1 MVSLGRVSRAPV
13 SAASPAEIPWSTTAA
28 DRQALALRSDWS
40 GLSALEQLWEPL
52 ARLYGDSPAL
62 DAPHARPA
70 VRLSFRQL
78 HQGIETA
85 AAGFAALGVRPG
97 EVVALFAENG
107 PRWLLADQGLMRLG
121 AADAVRGS
129 AAPVEEL
136 RYILRDCGAVALV
149 VESAS
154 LLEKLALA
162 SQPAGP
168 LRLVVVL
175 EGERGD
181 AAAAGAAEQADAA
194 TAEASA
200 ARGTTPTLV
209 SWAELLALGEAALA
223 SPGATT
229 PWPAADPSRIAT
241 ILYTSGT
248 TGEPKGVPLSHANL
262 LHQLRCLGVAVQPSP
277 GDRVVSVL
285 PIWHAYER
293 SAEYFLLSC
302 GCQQTYTNLKQM
314 RADLGRVRPQYLI
327 SVPRL
332 WEALLGGFE
341 DALAAMASRR
351 QLLIRAALANSRAYC
366 LRRRQGLDLTLVP
379 EPPPQRLLAALEAGL
394 RWPLHRLATA
404 LIWPQVRKQLVGGE
418 LRLAIS
424 GGGALAIH
432 VDGFFEAI
440 GIELLV
446 GYGLTETSPVLT
458 CRRRWAN
465 RRGSAG
471 QPLPGTA
478 IKVVDPDSRS
488 PLPQGGRGLVLAKG
502 PQVMAGYLNKPEAT
516 AKVIDAEGWFDTGD
530 LGYLLADGSLVLS
543 GRAKD
548 TIVLSSGE
556 NIEPGPLEECLVACS
571 LVEQVMLVGQDRK
584 SLGALVVPRPEALQA
599 YASELGLRLPPHL
612 AESAQALGTASPDS
626 ASPINPAPDTAALYK
641 AITSRLNRR
650 LAARPGGRA
659 EERLAGVALVQP
671 FSLENG
677 LLTQTLKQRRDRI
690 ASRDA
695 AAIDSIYAP
704 RA

>member
-1 MVSLGRVSRAPV
+1 M
-13 SAASPAEIPWSTTAA
+13 PWSTTAA
-28 DRQALALRSDWS
+28 DRQALAQRSDWS
-40 GLSALEQLWEPL
+40 GLSCLEQLWEPL

-149 VESAS
+149 VESES

-162 SQPAGP
+162 SQPTGP

-175 EGERGD
+175 EGERGE
-181 AAAAGAAEQADAA
+181 AAAATTG
-194 TAEASA
+194 T
-200 ARGTTPTLV
+200 GTTLA
-209 SWAELLALGEAALA
+209 SWAELLALGESALA

-262 LHQLRCLGVAVQPSP
+262 LHQLRCLGVAVQPNP

-341 DALAAMASRR
+341 DALAGMASRR
-351 QLLIRAALANSRAYC
+351 QLLIRAALANSRAYG
-366 LRRRQGLDLTLVP
+366 LRRRQCLDLTLVP
-379 EPPPQRLLAALEAGL
+379 EQPHQRLLAALEAGL

-404 LIWPQVRKQLVGGE
+404 LIWPQVRRQLVGGE

-458 CRRRWAN
+458 CRRRWTN

-488 PLPQGGRGLVLAKG
+488 PLPQGSRGLVLAQG
-502 PQVMAGYLNKPEAT
+502 PQVMAGYWHKPEAT
-516 AKVIDAEGWFDTGD
+516 KKALDAQGWFDTGD

-571 LVEQVMLVGQDRK
+571 LVEQVMVVGQDRK
-584 SLGALVVPRPEALQA
+584 SLGALVVPRPEALRD
-599 YASELGLRLPPHL
+599 YARELGLPLPVENLP
-612 AESAQALGTASPDS
+612 AE
-626 ASPINPAPDTAALYK
+626 PAPATATAALNTAALRK
-641 AITSRLNRR
+641 AITGRLNRR
-650 LAARPGGRA
+650 LAARPGSRA
-659 EERLAGVALVQP
+659 DERLAGVALVEP

-704 RA
+704 RAQG